1 MSKIYNFNYDNH
13 TFKGIFIDDPDFGFF
28 FFTEKTNT
36 YIRSIKSANLLI
48 EDNIIVN
55 KNGNDYQ
62 FNKIKGKDFY
72 VYCFSLKNINN
83 KPDVEYFNLKD
94 FKEIESFTIE
104 DILENLGG
112 IFSLPNGNYV
122 CGNVQDFIQAV
133 DEITK
138 KYPNKEYF
146 FRGHSSHEFKLIPSL
161 YRNKKYYDNEDLMYM
176 DFKTQF
182 YNELA
187 HKKYIEI
194 LTTMQ
199 HYNMPTRLLDTTSNP
214 LVSLYM
220 TVDKVD
226 ADYLDDSL
234 IGEVIVMKEDKK
246 NIKYSDSN
254 AVTLLSSLAVLETK
268 YKQELYEKIVES
280 IEKNDPSIY
289 KNSLS
294 YKRFVAEVRNEL
306 AYFDE
311 SFFTPEVLLSPKH
324 VKVGMI
330 NERIIAQSGNFILF
344 GLYDYING
352 NHIELDTVINERIFI
367 VNKKNILKQLDLL
380 NISDSTMYPDKDHT
394 SKAIKKYYEE

>member
-1 MSKIYNFNYDNH
+1 
-13 TFKGIFIDDPDFGFF
+13 
-28 FFTEKTNT
+28 
-36 YIRSIKSANLLI
+36 
-48 EDNIIVN
+48 
-55 KNGNDYQ
+55 
-62 FNKIKGKDFY
+62 
-72 VYCFSLKNINN
+72 
-83 KPDVEYFNLKD
+83 
-94 FKEIESFTIE
+94 
-104 DILENLGG
+104 
-112 IFSLPNGNYV
+112 
-122 CGNVQDFIQAV
+122 
-133 DEITK
+133 
-138 KYPNKEYF
+138 
-146 FRGHSSHEFKLIPSL
+146 
-161 YRNKKYYDNEDLMYM
+161 
-176 DFKTQF
+176 
-182 YNELA
+182 
-187 HKKYIEI
+187 
-194 LTTMQ
+194 
-199 HYNMPTRLLDTTSNP
+199 
-214 LVSLYM
+214 
-220 TVDKVD
+220 
-226 ADYLDDSL
+226 
-234 IGEVIVMKEDKK
+234 MKEDKK

>member
-1 MSKIYNFNYDNH
+1 MLKLYKLNFENQI
-13 TFKGIFIDDPDFGFF
+13 FEGIFLDDPNFGFF
-28 FFTEKTNT
+28 FITKKSSI
-36 YIRSIKSANLLI
+36 YIRSIKSASLI
-48 EDNIIVN
+48 IDDIITVD
-55 KNGNDYQ
+55 KTGNDYQ
-62 FNKIKGKDFY
+62 FNKIKDNDYY
-72 VYCFSLKNINN
+72 VYCFSLKGND
-83 KPDVEYFNLKD
+83 KPNVQSYSIKDLTDVDDFDKETVLDYLSEIFN
-94 FKEIESFTIE
+94 
-104 DILENLGG
+104 
-112 IFSLPNGNYV
+112 LPNGNYV
-122 CGNVQDFIQAV
+122 CGNVQDFIRAI
-133 DEITK
+133 DELTK

-146 FRGHSSHEFKLIPSL
+146 FRGHSSYEYKLIPSL
-161 YRNKKYYDNEDLMYM
+161 YRNKDYYENEDLMYM

-182 YNELA
+182 YNELS

-226 ADYLDDSL
+226 VDYIDEL
-234 IGEVIVMKEDKK
+234 IGEVIVMNENKK
-246 NIKYSDSN
+246 NVKYSDSN

-289 KNSLS
+289 KECLS

-311 SFFTPEVLLSPKH
+311 SFFSPEVLLSPKH

-330 NERIIAQSGNFILF
+330 NERIIAQSGSFILF

-352 NHIELDTVINERIFI
+352 NHVELDTVVKERIFV
-367 VNKKNILKQLDLL
+367 VNKKNILKQLELL

-394 SKAIKKYYEE
+394 SKAIKKYYGRKL

>member
-1 MSKIYNFNYDNH
+1 MRTYNLQYDGINL
-13 TFKGIFIDDPDFGFF
+13 KGIFIDDPKFGFF
-28 FFTEKTNT
+28 FFSEKTNV
-36 YIRSIKSANLLI
+36 YIRSIKSCNLMINDDVIVDKSGNQYQCNKLKI
-48 EDNIIVN
+48 E
-55 KNGNDYQ
+55 GQ
-62 FNKIKGKDFY
+62 Y
-72 VYCFSLKNINN
+72 VYCFSLKDESL
-83 KPDVEYFNLKD
+83 KPNVKSYTLKD
-94 FKEIESFTIE
+94 NDYFKLE
-104 DILENLGG
+104 DILEYLSG

-122 CGNVQDFIQAV
+122 CGNVQDFIKAV
-133 DEITK
+133 DEIVQ

-146 FRGHSSHEFKLIPSL
+146 FRGHSNYEYKLIPSL
-161 YRNKKYYDNEDLMYM
+161 YRNEKYYNNEDLMYM

-220 TVDKVD
+220 TVDKIDED
-226 ADYLDDSL
+226 ADFP
-234 IGEVIVMKEDKK
+234 IGEVVIMNENKK
-246 NIKYSDSN
+246 DVKYSDSN

-268 YKQELYEKIVES
+268 YKQELYEKIMES
-280 IEKNDPSIY
+280 IEKNDSNIY

-311 SFFTPEVLLSPKH
+311 SFFSPEVLLIPRH

-330 NERIIAQSGNFILF
+330 NERIISQSGNFILF

-352 NHIELDTVINERIFI
+352 KHQELDTVIKERIFI
-367 VNKKNILKQLDLL
+367 VNKKNILKQLALL

>member
-1 MSKIYNFNYDNH
+1 MSKIYNLNYDNH

-48 EDNIIVN
+48 EENIIVN

-62 FNKIKGKDFY
+62 CNKIKGNDFY